1 MSLAT
6 LKKKT
11 GSLYNNQSVGYKQ
24 FSLNGGYRS
33 QGWVGQTMLSRSL
46 PRTLARGNAIRGHGG
61 SNGFYNKMNG
71 YTITSG
77 LVDFN
82 NNKVIK
88 PSVGNPFELFEIRNK
103 CLKKCNMNSKR
114 FNIVKSS
121 GASQDD
127 RIKRVAKCALAA
139 VNASKTP
146 AVKIKKCANLAS
158 KYMIPSYININTS
171 TVTCSVTKNIGAQTL
186 TGSSVVDKRLA
197 LCIKALD
204 STRVGYNRIPLP
216 GN

>member
-88 PSVGNPFELFEIRNK
+88 PSVKNPFEMFKIRNRCFK
-103 CLKKCNMNSKR
+103 NCNIFKP
-114 FNIVKSS
+114 S
-121 GASQDD
+121 GSSQDD
-127 RIKRVAKCALAA
+127 RITRVAKCALAA
-139 VNASKTP
+139 VNASKTS

-158 KYMIPSYININTS
+158 KYMIPSYININTN
-171 TVTCSVTKNIGAQTL
+171 TITCGVTKNTGTQVL

-197 LCIKALD
+197 LCVKALD
-204 STRVGYNRIPLP
+204 SARVGYNRTPLP